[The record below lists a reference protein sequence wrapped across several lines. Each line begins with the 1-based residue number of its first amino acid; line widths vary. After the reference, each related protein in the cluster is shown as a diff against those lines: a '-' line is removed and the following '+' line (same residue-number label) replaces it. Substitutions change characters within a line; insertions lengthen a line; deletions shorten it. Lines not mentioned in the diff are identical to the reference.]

1 MTLTYSALV
10 FLMLLNIGA
19 YYLGK
24 DAGIDEEMRR
34 NRRRQAH
41 RSRTK

>member
-10 FLMLLNIGA
+10 FLMLLNIAA

-24 DAGIDEEMRR
+24 DAGIDEEMQR